1 MLAGR
6 ARGYGAGCEVT
17 APSSE
22 ITNVGDALEGLVHQ
36 FADPWAFLREL
47 IQNAIDAGSPQ
58 IDVRIDHDAGRGAM
72 IIEVADAGEGMTRE
86 IIDTRLTRLFSSA
99 KEGDYTKIGKFG
111 IGFVSVFAID
121 PELICV
127 DTGRAGEWWRVVFR
141 RDRTF
146 ERIRLHDPV
155 EGTTVRLYKAA
166 KATEVEE
173 ARERA
178 RATLAYWCKHVKVE
192 LRLDDELVSGPMDI
206 DGLCKV
212 THEEEGTALVMAI
225 VHEAEALRGYYH
237 GGLTLHEERD
247 GSLPFIAYKID
258 SRFLEHTLTRD
269 NVIRDEN
276 YAKAMTIV
284 QQVARGPLM
293 DRVFAALERIAAGEA
308 VAPEVRERLYQ
319 CAEAP
324 FNDQYAEPRW
334 LAAPIVPTLGGPPV
348 AMKTLRER
356 ARARPVLC
364 ATAMSPLVAAMLADN
379 HTVVACSSHDAI
391 DTLVYTATAAW
402 STPITN
408 WCTAL
413 PLAPA
418 EVESWAPLCAA
429 MRALVKARGYKVR
442 EVAIGRFDYP
452 ESAIAGRVAIT
463 QARFG
468 ECTPIAEVGQLAS
481 GWLASGRVL
490 VLSAS
495 HPTLLHLRAV
505 ATREPE
511 LAAYLAIKSFFLH
524 GELSSTT
531 DAELA
536 SAAAEARWRRMDG

>member
-1 MLAGR
+1 MAD
-6 ARGYGAGCEVT
+6 T
-17 APSSE
+17 SPE

-47 IQNAIDAGSPQ
+47 VQNAIDAGSPQ
-58 IDVRIDHDAGRGAM
+58 IDVRIGHDAGRGAM

-121 PELICV
+121 PDLICV

-146 ERIRLHDPV
+146 ERIRLVDPV
-155 EGTTVRLYKAA
+155 EGTTVRLYKTAS
-166 KATEVEE
+166 ATQVEE
-173 ARERA
+173 ARDKA
-178 RATLAYWCKHVKVE
+178 RETLAYWCKHVKIE
-192 LRLDDELVSGPMDI
+192 LRLDDALVSGPMDI

-212 THEEEGTALVMAI
+212 KHEEEGTTLVMAI
-225 VHEAEALRGYYH
+225 VAEAEALRGYYH

-284 QQVARGPLM
+284 QQVARGPLT
-293 DRVFAALERIAAGEA
+293 DQLFAALERIAAGEA
-308 VAPEVRERLYQ
+308 VAAEVRDRLYHA
-319 CAEAP
+319 AEAP
-324 FNDQYAEPRW
+324 FNDPYAEPRW
-334 LAAPIVPTLGGPPV
+334 LAARILPTLGGAPI

-356 ARARPVLC
+356 PRGRLVLG
-364 ATAMSPLVAAMLADN
+364 ATAMSPVVQAMLADK
-379 HTVVACSSHDAI
+379 HYVVACSSHDVI
-391 DTLVYTATAAW
+391 DSLVYTAIAEW

-413 PLAPA
+413 AVDAA
-418 EVESWAPLCAA
+418 EAAAWAPLCAA
-429 MRALVKARGYKVR
+429 MAALLKTTGWKVR
-442 EVAIGRFDYP
+442 EVTVGRFDYP
-452 ESAIAGRVAIT
+452 ESAIANRVAIT
-463 QARFG
+463 QAKFG
-468 ECTPIAEVGQLAS
+468 ECTPLAEVGQMAS

-490 VLSAS
+490 VLSAR

-505 ATREPE
+505 AASEPE

-524 GELSSTT
+524 GELRSTI
-531 DAELA
+531 DAALA
-536 SAAAEARWRRMDG
+536 SAAAEARWRRTDG

>member
-1 MLAGR
+1 M
-6 ARGYGAGCEVT
+6 ARQ
-17 APSSE
+17 APE

-47 IQNAIDAGSPQ
+47 VQNSIDAGSPQ
-58 IDVRIDHDAGRGAM
+58 IEVRIDHDPSRGAM

-99 KEGDYTKIGKFG
+99 KEGDYTKIGRFG

-121 PELICV
+121 PDVVCV

-141 RDRTF
+141 RDRSF

-155 EGTTVRLYKAA
+155 EGTTVRLYKSAS
-166 KATEVEE
+166 ATEVET

-178 RATLAYWCKHVKVE
+178 RETLAYWCKHVTIE
-192 LRLDDELVSGPMDI
+192 LLLDGERVSGPLDL

-212 THEEEGTALVMAI
+212 RHEEEGTSLVMAI
-225 VHEAEALRGYYH
+225 VPEAEALRGYYH

-247 GSLPFIAYKID
+247 ASLPFIAYKID

-284 QQVARGPLM
+284 QEVARGRLM
-293 DRVFAALERIAAGEA
+293 DQVFAALERIAAGEA
-308 VAPEVRERLYQ
+308 APAHVRELLYR

-324 FNDQYAEPRW
+324 FNFRYAQPRW
-334 LAAPIVPTLGGPPV
+334 LTAKVLPTIGGPPV
-348 AMKTLRER
+348 AMKTLREQ
-356 ARARPVLC
+356 ATSRPVLC
-364 ATAMSPLVAAMLADN
+364 ATAMSPLVAAMRADK
-379 HTVVACSSHDAI
+379 HFVIACAPRDAI

-402 STPITN
+402 ATPITR

-413 PLAPA
+413 PLASEEA
-418 EVESWAPLCAA
+418 SAWAPLCAA
-429 MRALVKARGYKVR
+429 LAALLKARGWKVR
-442 EVAIGRFDYP
+442 EVTVGRFDYP
-452 ESAIAGRVAIT
+452 ESAIAERVAIT

-468 ECTPIAEVGQLAS
+468 ECTKTADVGLLAS

-490 VLSAS
+490 VLSAL

-505 ATREPE
+505 ARREPE

-524 GELSSTT
+524 GELSSTV

>member
-1 MLAGR
+1 MAR
-6 ARGYGAGCEVT
+6 A
-17 APSSE
+17 PE

-47 IQNAIDAGSPQ
+47 VQNSIDAGSPQ
-58 IDVRIDHDAGRGAM
+58 LEVRIEHDAQRGAM
-72 IIEVADAGEGMTRE
+72 IVEVADAGEGMTRE

-99 KEGDYTKIGKFG
+99 KEGDYTKIGRFG

-121 PELICV
+121 PEVVCV

-141 RDRTF
+141 RDRSF

-166 KATEVEE
+166 SATEVET
-173 ARERA
+173 ARA
-178 RATLAYWCKHVKVE
+178 RARETLAYWCKHVKIE
-192 LRLDDELVSGPMDI
+192 LLLDGERVSGPLELA
-206 DGLCKV
+206 GLCQV
-212 THEEEGTALVMAI
+212 RHEEEGTALVMAI
-225 VHEAEALRGYYH
+225 VPEAEALRGYYH

-247 GSLPFIAYKID
+247 ASLPYVAFKID

-284 QQVARGPLM
+284 QAVARGQLM
-293 DRVFAALERIAAGEA
+293 DQVFAALERIAAGE
-308 VAPEVRERLYQ
+308 VVPDEERALLLR
-319 CAEAP
+319 CAEAALKER
-324 FNDQYAEPRW
+324 QAQRGW
-334 LAAPIVPTLGGPPV
+334 WAAKVLPTVGGPPLSMQ
-348 AMKTLRER
+348 ALREQAVLR
-356 ARARPVLC
+356 AVMC
-364 ATAMSPLVAAMLADN
+364 ATAMSPVVAALQADR
-379 HTVVACSSHDAI
+379 HVVIACTPRDAI
-391 DTLVYTATAAW
+391 ATLVRTATGAWAAPV
-402 STPITN
+402 TQL
-408 WCTAL
+408 CTAL

-418 EVESWAPLCAA
+418 EAEAWEPLCAGLA
-429 MRALVKARGYKVR
+429 ALLKASGRKIRV
-442 EVAIGRFDYP
+442 VTVGRFDYA
-452 ESAIAGRVAIT
+452 ESAIAERVAIT

-468 ECTPIAEVGQLAS
+468 ELTKVEDVGLMAS
-481 GWLASGRVL
+481 GWLASGRVV
-490 VLSAS
+490 VLSAL

-524 GELSSTT
+524 GELSAAV

-536 SAAAEARWRRMDG
+536 SKAAEARWRRMDG